1 MINFYRHIRE
11 SMDHAD
17 DVLRAARRKDW
28 QAVRAHCR
36 LAMTSLEQALRD
48 LPDGK
53 EGAE

>member
-36 LAMTSLEQALRD
+36 LIMTSVVQAMREI
-48 LPDGK
+48 PGTS
-53 EGAE
+53 ERS

>member
-36 LAMTSLEQALRD
+36 LIMTSVEQAMRE
-48 LPDGK
+48 LPDEK
-53 EGAE
+53 EGAK

>member
-36 LAMTSLEQALRD
+36 LAMTSLEQALRE

>member
-28 QAVRAHCR
+28 QAVRASLR
-36 LAMTSLEQALRD
+36 LIMVSAEQAMREI
-48 LPDGK
+48 PDEK